1 MKILAKEKFSKKII
15 IALVLFF
22 LCISSVFTAE
32 RIVSLSPSGTEIIF
46 ALGLGDKLVGRTDF
60 CTFPEEAK
68 KIDSVGGFDG
78 KSFSLENILAFNPD
92 FVYLSNGMHNH
103 LINSLEN
110 FGIQV
115 YVSDINSIEDIFK
128 EIISVSKLLNAS
140 EVGLNYVS
148 KMKKELNNLKEDSS
162 DVNIY
167 CEIFNSPFLTCGK
180 KSFINDI
187 IEYAG
192 GKNIFYFLDSTYPQV
207 SEESII
213 VNNPQII
220 LAPDYSENDLNKIYS
235 RNGWQN
241 IDAIKNKKVFSV
253 SGDIFTRPG
262 PRVLEAVILLKEIIN
277 EE

>member
-1 MKILAKEKFSKKII
+1 MKILSKEKFNKRII
-15 IALVLFF
+15 IVLVLFC

>member
-1 MKILAKEKFSKKII
+1 MKILAKEKFNKRII
-15 IALVLFF
+15 IVLVLFC
-22 LCISSVFTAE
+22 LCISSVFAVE

>member
-1 MKILAKEKFSKKII
+1 MKILAKEKFNKRII
-15 IALVLFF
+15 IVLVLFC
-22 LCISSVFTAE
+22 LCISSVFAAE

-140 EVGLNYVS
+140 DVGLNYVS

>member
-15 IALVLFF
+15 IALVMFC

-220 LAPDYSENDLNKIYS
+220 LAPDYSENDLNKIYI

-253 SGDIFTRPG
+253 YGDIFTRPG

>member
-1 MKILAKEKFSKKII
+1 MKILSKEKFSKKII
-15 IALVLFF
+15 IVLVLFC
-22 LCISSVFTAE
+22 LCISSVFAAE

-148 KMKKELNNLKEDSS
+148 KMKKELNELKGNYTG
-162 DVNIY
+162 VNIY

-262 PRVLEAVILLKEIIN
+262 PRVLEAVILLKEILN

>member
-15 IALVLFF
+15 IALVLFC
-22 LCISSVFTAE
+22 LCISSVFAAE

-148 KMKKELNNLKEDSS
+148 KMKKELNNLKEDYT
-162 DVNIY
+162 DINIY

-220 LAPDYSENDLNKIYS
+220 LAPDYSENDLNKIYT

>member
-1 MKILAKEKFSKKII
+1 MKILAKEKFNKRII
-15 IALVLFF
+15 IVLVLFC
-22 LCISSVFTAE
+22 LCISSVFAVE

-115 YVSDINSIEDIFK
+115 FVSDINSIEDIFK

>member
-1 MKILAKEKFSKKII
+1 MKILSKEKFSKKII
-15 IALVLFF
+15 IALVLFC

-68 KIDSVGGFDG
+68 QIDSVGGFDG

-140 EVGLNYVS
+140 DVGLNYVS

-213 VNNPQII
+213 INNPQII

>member
-1 MKILAKEKFSKKII
+1 MKILAKEKFNKRII
-15 IALVLFF
+15 IALVLFC
-22 LCISSVFTAE
+22 LCISSVFAAE

-148 KMKKELNNLKEDSS
+148 KMEKELNELKG
-162 DVNIY
+162 NYTGIKIY